1 MTAISTLPNSLRGT
15 ELNGAIMQK
24 QPVKKLLSLVALLLV
39 TFSTSP
45 QNCEA
50 WQSVSF
56 DDVATGRAD
65 IVDLTWPLNEKNGY
79 WPGEGYKPFEL
90 RTIATLEK
98 DGVLSKAFS
107 MPEHL
112 GTHIDAPNHFEPNQ
126 PSVAEIDPKLLIGP
140 GVVIDISP
148 RAEQDADTMLTPD
161 DIAAWEKEHGAIPA
175 GAIVLLQ
182 TGWGRHWKSYVR
194 YMNQDATGG
203 LHFPG
208 FSGESAKWLLKN
220 RRIRGIGIDTLSIDR
235 GQSKKFEVH
244 HIVNGAGRYGLENVA
259 SLEKLPPR
267 GFHLIVAPVRIE
279 DGSGGPCRILAIVPM
294 SKRK

>member
-1 MTAISTLPNSLRGT
+1 MKIKFTGN
-15 ELNGAIMQK
+15 
-24 QPVKKLLSLVALLLV
+24 LLLIMALS
-39 TFSTSP
+39 FIALAHP
-45 QNCEA
+45 QTCEA

-56 DDVATGRAD
+56 EDVAAGRAE
-65 IVDLTWPLNEKNGY
+65 IIDLTWPLNAKNGY
-79 WPGEGYKPFEL
+79 WPGGGYKPFEL

-126 PSVAEIDPKLLIGP
+126 PSVSEIDPKLLIGP

-148 RAEQDADTMLTPD
+148 RAEQDADTMLTQR
-161 DIAAWEKEHGAIPA
+161 DIAAWEKEHGEIPS
-175 GAIVLLQ
+175 GAVVLLN

-194 YMNQDATGG
+194 YKNQDARGG

-208 FSGESAKWLLKN
+208 FSGESAKWLVEN
-220 RRIRGIGIDTLSIDR
+220 RKIRGIGIDTLSIDR

-244 HIVNGAGRYGLENVA
+244 HIVNGAGRYGIENVA
-259 SLEKLPPR
+259 HLEKLPPR
-267 GFHLIVAPVRIE
+267 GFHLIVAPIRIE
-279 DGSGGPCRILAIVPM
+279 EGSGGPCRILAIVPRL
-294 SKRK
+294 KQGAQAEQ

>member
-1 MTAISTLPNSLRGT
+1 MR
-15 ELNGAIMQK
+15 K
-24 QPVKKLLSLVALLLV
+24 QPCVKRILSLAALLSVIVL
-39 TFSTSP
+39 TSP
-45 QNCEA
+45 PICGA
-50 WQSVSF
+50 FQSVSF
-56 DDVATGRAD
+56 DDVAAGRAE
-65 IVDLTWPLNEKNGY
+65 IIDLTWPLNEKNGY

-126 PSVAEIDPKLLIGP
+126 PSVAQIDPKLLIGP

-161 DIAAWEKEHGAIPA
+161 DIAAWEKEHGAIPE
-175 GAIVLLQ
+175 GAIVLLH

-194 YMNQDATGG
+194 YMNQDARGG

-208 FSGESAKWLLKN
+208 FSGESASWLLEK
-220 RRIRGIGIDTLSIDR
+220 RKIRGIGIDTLSIDR

-244 HIVNGAGRYGLENVA
+244 HTVNGAGRYGLENVA
-259 SLEKLPPR
+259 YLNKLPPR
-267 GFHLIVAPVRIE
+267 GFHLIVAPIRIE
-279 DGSGGPCRILAIVPM
+279 EGSGGPCRILAIVPKA
-294 SKRK
+294 KRQ